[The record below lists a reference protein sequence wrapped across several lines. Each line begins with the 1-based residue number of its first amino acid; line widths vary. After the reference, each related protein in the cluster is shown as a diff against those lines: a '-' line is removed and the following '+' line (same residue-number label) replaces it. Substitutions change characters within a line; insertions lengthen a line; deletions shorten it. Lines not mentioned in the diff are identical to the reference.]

1 MPSRLL
7 PAAAASRS
15 SRGLIA
21 TPVSALARHAL
32 AAAVAVGLMAVPAGA
47 QTRKPT
53 SKEVSAI
60 RACAA
65 KYKDDV
71 SEGERRCLFKL
82 VADPCSKSEEAK
94 STYGMAE
101 CFRVEQAIWDALL
114 NDNFSALRGGL
125 DSDQTVKL
133 RDMQR
138 AWIAYRDTTCE
149 FYHDKIQ
156 GSMAEPMSAACL
168 ARETARRALLLDFF
182 GRL

>member
-1 MPSRLL
+1 M
-7 PAAAASRS
+7 AK
-15 SRGLIA
+15 
-21 TPVSALARHAL
+21 PVSVSARLAL
-32 AAAVAVGLMAVPAGA
+32 AAGIAIGLMAGAAHA

-53 SKEVSAI
+53 PKEVSAV
-60 RACAA
+60 RACAG

-71 SEGERRCLFKL
+71 SEGERQCLFRL
-82 VADPCSKSEEAK
+82 VADPCTDKAK
-94 STYGMAE
+94 STFATAE

-114 NDNFSALRGGL
+114 NDNFKALRGDL
-125 DSDQTVKL
+125 DSEQDTKL

-149 FYHDKIQ
+149 FYHHKIQ